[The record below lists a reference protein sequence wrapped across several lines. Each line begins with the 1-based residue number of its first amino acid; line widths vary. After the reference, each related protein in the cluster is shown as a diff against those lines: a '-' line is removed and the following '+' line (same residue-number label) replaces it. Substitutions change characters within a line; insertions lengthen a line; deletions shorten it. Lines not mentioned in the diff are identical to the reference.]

1 MKMINDHRH
10 YDACCIHE
18 GSLVEAAEVLDRAPG
33 CIVGP
38 GPTAY
43 VLHLNPTPICPFA
56 CHGDDNDDDDNDD
69 DDDDDNGD
77 DNADDDNDDN
87 GDDSK

>member
-1 MKMINDHRH
+1 MLH
-10 YDACCIHE
+10 HE

-43 VLHLNPTPICPFA
+43 VLHLNPTPICLFA
-56 CHGDDNDDDDNDD
+56 CHGDDNDDDND
-69 DDDDDNGD
+69 D
-77 DNADDDNDDN
+77 DNADTVVDQRFFYSSMHNCTRQYS
-87 GDDSK
+87 GLIIRYL

>member
-1 MKMINDHRH
+1 MLH
-10 YDACCIHE
+10 HE

-43 VLHLNPTPICPFA
+43 VLHLNPTPICPFV
-56 CHGDDNDDDDNDD
+56 CHGDDNDDGNDD
-69 DDDDDNGD
+69 DDDDD
-77 DNADDDNDDN
+77 DNFYIIIIIIVIIVIPMTRERTNW
-87 GDDSK
+87 SWIQM

>member
-1 MKMINDHRH
+1 MLH
-10 YDACCIHE
+10 HE

-69 DDDDDNGD
+69 DYEDNRAGCTLPPTPQAFISFY
-77 DNADDDNDDN
+77 N
-87 GDDSK
+87 